1 METPLPPSWNGKNV
15 TRRELQLLGLAEMP
29 DQDVR
34 KRQRVLAAIGL
45 WMLAGALVLA
55 TLADILGWAVESWSP
70 LLAVPGIFLL
80 LRAWEMRQVRL
91 TRRVLR
97 RLKGLDPN

>member
-1 METPLPPSWNGKNV
+1 MENPLPASWNGKNV
-15 TRRELQLLGLAEMP
+15 TRRELQLLGLADLEDGP
-29 DQDVR
+29 VR
-34 KRQRVLAAIGL
+34 RRQRVLAAIGL
-45 WMLAGALVLA
+45 WFLAGAIVLA
-55 TLADILGWAVESWSP
+55 ALADVLGWAVESWSP
-70 LLAVPGIFLL
+70 LLAVPGIFML